1 MKKVVLVLILGIFV
15 FGAMAQRSY
24 TLPEN
29 ETFWPVSLTAADTVT
44 NTAAVSWTLAVNKH
58 NKLTQSV
65 YVTLDSLNASNV
77 SVQLKGKAFAGEA
90 YTNIG
95 TAVKFAG
102 TQADTSFVIANTTA
116 NRYRYLQ
123 LTVTGTG
130 TQKTQ
135 VSALQFKV
143 WNE

>member
-1 MKKVVLVLILGIFV
+1 MKKLILVLVLGLFV

-29 ETFWPVSLTAADTVT
+29 ETFWPVALTAADTIT
-44 NTAAVSWTLAVNKH
+44 DDAAVSWTLAVNKH

-65 YVTLDSLNASNV
+65 YVALDSLNAANV

>member
-1 MKKVVLVLILGIFV
+1 MKKLVLVLIFGLFV

-29 ETFWPVSLTAADTVT
+29 ETYWPVSLTAADTIT
-44 NTAAVSWTLAVNKH
+44 GNAAVSWTLAVNKH

-65 YVTLDSLNASNV
+65 YVKLDSISSSNV

-90 YTNIG
+90 YSNIG
-95 TAVKFAG
+95 SAVTFKG
-102 TQADTSFVIANTTA
+102 TQADTAFVIANTTA

-123 LTVTGTG
+123 ITVTGTG
-130 TQKTQ
+130 TQKTK
-135 VSALQFKV
+135 VNTLQFKV

>member
-1 MKKVVLVLILGIFV
+1 MKKVVLALILGLFV

-29 ETFWPVSLTAADTVT
+29 ETFWPVALTAADTIT
-44 NTAAVSWTLAVNKH
+44 NAAAVSWTLAVNKH

-77 SVQLKGKAFAGEA
+77 SVQLKGKAFAGES
-90 YTNIG
+90 YSNIG
-95 TAVKFAG
+95 TAVTFKG

-135 VSALQFKV
+135 VTALQFKV

>member
-1 MKKVVLVLILGIFV
+1 MKKVVLALILGMFV

-29 ETFWPVSLTAADTVT
+29 VTYWPVALTAADTIT
-44 NTAAVSWTLAVNKH
+44 DAAAVSWTLAVNKH

-77 SVQLKGKAFAGEA
+77 SVQLKGKAFTGESFA
-90 YTNIG
+90 NIG
-95 TAVKFAG
+95 SAVTFKG

-135 VSALQFKV
+135 VTNLEFKV